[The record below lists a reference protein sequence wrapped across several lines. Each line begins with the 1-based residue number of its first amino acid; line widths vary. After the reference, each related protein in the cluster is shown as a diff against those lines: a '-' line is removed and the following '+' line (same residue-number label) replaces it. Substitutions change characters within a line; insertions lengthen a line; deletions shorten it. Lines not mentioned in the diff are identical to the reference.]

1 MGARPNFMKVA
12 PIMAA
17 LDSEA
22 TTRGLELEQKLVHTG
37 QHYTPEMSALFF
49 DELGLPEPD
58 VNLEIG
64 GGSHAENT
72 GNVLIAFEK
81 YLLENP
87 CDGVL
92 VVGDVN
98 STIACALAA
107 KKLGIKVIH
116 VESGLRS
123 FDMDMPE
130 EINRILTDR
139 ISDVL
144 YVSEQSGLNNLA
156 NEGADMSRAHF
167 LGNVM
172 IDSLLAHREK
182 ALKKSTLEELGLEPK
197 AYVLVTLHR
206 PSNVDEFESLNA
218 ISSALQELSQE
229 VNVLFPIHPRT
240 RAKIDEFGLSSRLA
254 ECNICG
260 PLGYLDF
267 VNCMANAAAVLT
279 DSGGIQEETTILGVP
294 CLTLRENT
302 ERPATIE
309 SGTNQLVSLSDGS
322 LSQAIRAA
330 QQRDGLL
337 SAPEKWD
344 GNAGVRI
351 AQHLLGLAST
361 GQL

>member
-1 MGARPNFMKVA
+1 MKVA

-172 IDSLLAHREK
+172 IDSLLAQR
-182 ALKKSTLEELGLEPK
+182 KS
-197 AYVLVTLHR
+197 
-206 PSNVDEFESLNA
+206 S
-218 ISSALQELSQE
+218 
-229 VNVLFPIHPRT
+229 
-240 RAKIDEFGLSSRLA
+240 
-254 ECNICG
+254 
-260 PLGYLDF
+260 
-267 VNCMANAAAVLT
+267 
-279 DSGGIQEETTILGVP
+279 
-294 CLTLRENT
+294 
-302 ERPATIE
+302 
-309 SGTNQLVSLSDGS
+309 
-322 LSQAIRAA
+322 
-330 QQRDGLL
+330 
-337 SAPEKWD
+337 
-344 GNAGVRI
+344 
-351 AQHLLGLAST
+351 
-361 GQL
+361 